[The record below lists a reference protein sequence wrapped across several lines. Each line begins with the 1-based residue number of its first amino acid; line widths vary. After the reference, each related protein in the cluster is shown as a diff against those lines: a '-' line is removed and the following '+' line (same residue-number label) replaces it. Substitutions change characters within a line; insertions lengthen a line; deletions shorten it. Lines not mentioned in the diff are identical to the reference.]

1 MSTDTL
7 MDMEMD
13 ADTDIDTDM
22 IRYVDM
28 AMYM

>member
-7 MDMEMD
+7 IDMEVD